1 MEIFE
6 STPIK
11 EIVCKFRYLNY
22 SKHTDWMHSILD
34 EEKPYVLK
42 AMKVFTEQLGKIKSK
57 DYTWE
62 ASFWDDHIKFFNCE
76 KDEYYIY
83 YDMAEIDKRYI
94 DLRIDQ
100 WLDEKDMGSH
110 LNY

>member
-42 AMKVFTEQLGKIKSK
+42 ALKDFTEQLGEIKSK
-57 DYTWE
+57 DTTWK
-62 ASFWDDHIKFFNCE
+62 AVFFQDHIKYYNCE
-76 KDEYYIY
+76 KKTYFNY
-83 YDMAEIDKRYI
+83 YDMDEIDKRYI
-94 DLRIDQ
+94 DLRIDK
-100 WLDEKDMGSH
+100 WLDDC
-110 LNY
+110 